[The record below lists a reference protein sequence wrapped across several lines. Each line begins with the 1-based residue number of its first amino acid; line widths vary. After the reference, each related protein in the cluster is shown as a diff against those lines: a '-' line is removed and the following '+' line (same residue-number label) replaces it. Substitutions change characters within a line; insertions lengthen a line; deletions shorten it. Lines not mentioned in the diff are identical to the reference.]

1 MADKENVAPTTSSD
15 PLQRLKPVSLPPNTS
30 RRGRSKSIGPGA
42 LDEVE
47 SPKLSAKDRR
57 KSAFVPATKSILSKD
72 EESARAARRKSMANR
87 RVSFAPEATLHTW
100 DIVMDHQE
108 HTTSTDSDGST
119 RRASQF
125 SSVDAAQEDE
135 DRQLLDAEDEPGSRI
150 SRRSSGIS
158 PMNFSNAE
166 DISSSGMS
174 GSEDSESELGNEE
187 QSDDDEG
194 TAMSLDVDDVTVQS
208 TGGSDGST
216 SSSERLEA
224 SLRAAAQAAGTR
236 GIEYDEFGDMSM
248 EVAEE
253 EVMNAM
259 QPWAAQNA
267 LERIGSAT
275 MDQENVNPFSPVF
288 KAVVA
293 ARQDAQYDEG
303 TQDMSMDMTSAVGGI
318 MKVPR
323 TTEPQSSPR
332 SENDGTMD
340 LTQAVGRITGQKR
353 RRSTSE
359 NGSPGAVIAPAA
371 AKRKRSSVARNSADD
386 ETMDLTV
393 AVGRIQSTAIPD
405 RRRSLRG
412 RRSSGMASDASE
424 ATMDITR
431 AVGGIKSARTDAD
444 DQSLSRDEELS
455 MELTTVIGGIQ
466 DHSRPTLKHG
476 SRSGTPQ
483 NARSPASELANP
495 TPDAE
500 QHFQNSQDM
509 SAKQLLTPLL
519 ESATS
524 MSTPTPPRK
533 ALSPM
538 RLSQSPYWKTNA
550 LQPELTVGSSGPAT
564 SFSVHEEVSYPDLP
578 SASKPSP
585 ARTPTMSPSRRQS
598 RDLLGSGQRQTSV
611 DSRRPAPSASARK
624 QVPGS
629 ASKPTT
635 MTPEKQSAS
644 QDGTR
649 SLHDT
654 LRLMTTPRKD
664 ALKHATPRK
673 TPVPQPS
680 PVKPNTPRGR
690 PTPKGQVTI
699 LPSPVRHLRADL
711 ERIQAKGREQEHIG
725 LQDFLAKAGIRFMD
739 LTTTKRRLTVAPPSK
754 TKSLLES
761 ASDDVGLGDGIV
773 AAACTIPEL
782 EMYQHACHE
791 LKRFTKE
798 GKQIIAELEEQT
810 LQEQPPM
817 VQAYVN
823 ATAERKL
830 VLDAQMRDMKT
841 YARLRSKEMW
851 YSWRSQLL
859 DELVGGLS
867 KIGEGLIRDDA
878 ILGGSE
884 KVLKQTL
891 PPVLEKHDALAQEAE
906 QLYRTAN
913 AIPDEDKESL
923 KEARESLKVINA
935 DLSEK
940 RCRIE
945 DLRKQVE
952 EQDSALEHLRDSKVE
967 FTAAIQEANRVREAC
982 RGVSVDEIS
991 ALKASVRT
999 LEEMH
1004 CWSITSA
1011 SSKPSTLTMV
1021 YKSDIEL
1028 FFQPAAFDHASGNIE
1043 SKATNAP
1050 ISLTYVADRD
1060 PRNRKPWTTT
1070 LRFFLQLLQA
1080 SLQAIPQATTKI
1092 KTLLDLLS
1100 SGWDI
1105 ALQIQESERQL
1116 AIETLTS
1123 SCIVGDERLDIAA
1136 EILLPLVRT
1145 KVRTAFELEAK
1156 VEEIDG
1162 DGALGVTVDVAPRV
1176 TVVYG
1181 EQYNEQNMTHYLR
1194 QYIDGYEKWDEGLR
1208 LMREKLIARGAK
1220 GGPRK

>member
-1 MADKENVAPTTSSD
+1 MADKENVAPATSSD
-15 PLQRLKPVSLPPNTS
+15 PLQRLKAASSPPKKTN

-42 LDEVE
+42 LDEGE

-100 DIVMDHQE
+100 DIVMDHHE
-108 HTTSTDSDGST
+108 HTMSTDSDGGT

-125 SSVDAAQEDE
+125 SSVDPAQEDE
-135 DRQLLDAEDEPGSRI
+135 DRQLLDAEDEAGSRN
-150 SRRSSGIS
+150 SRRSSGIP
-158 PMNFSNAE
+158 PMNFNNPE
-166 DISSSGMS
+166 DIYSSGMS

-187 QSDDDEG
+187 QSDEDEG
-194 TAMSLDVDDVTVQS
+194 TAMSLDVDDATVQS
-208 TGGSDGST
+208 TAESDGST
-216 SSSERLEA
+216 SSSDRLEA

-248 EVAEE
+248 EVAED
-253 EVMNAM
+253 EVTNAM
-259 QPWAAQNA
+259 QSWAAQNA
-267 LERIGSAT
+267 LERTGSAT

-288 KAVVA
+288 EAAVA
-293 ARQDAQYDEG
+293 ARQNAQDDEG

-318 MKVPR
+318 MRLPR
-323 TTEPQSSPR
+323 TTETQSSPR
-332 SENDGTMD
+332 SEMDGTMD

-353 RRSTSE
+353 RRSTND
-359 NGSPGAVIAPAA
+359 NGSPGAILAPAA
-371 AKRKRSSVARNSADD
+371 AKRRRSSVARNSADD
-386 ETMDLTV
+386 ETMDLTM
-393 AVGRIQSTAIPD
+393 AVGGIQSTAMPD

-431 AVGGIKSARTDAD
+431 ALGGIKSARTELDE
-444 DQSLSRDEELS
+444 QSPSRDEELS
-455 MELTTVIGGIQ
+455 MELTTVIGGIK
-466 DHSRPTLKHG
+466 DHSRPTSKHG
-476 SRSGTPQ
+476 SRSGTPKS
-483 NARSPASELANP
+483 ARSPASALVNL
-495 TPDAE
+495 TPDARM
-500 QHFQNSQDM
+500 QSQNSQDL
-509 SAKQLLTPLL
+509 SAKQLLAPLL
-519 ESATS
+519 ESAKS
-524 MSTPTPPRK
+524 ISTPTPPRK

-538 RLSQSPYWKTNA
+538 RLSQSPRSKTNA
-550 LQPELTVGSSGPAT
+550 SHPEHPLGLSGPIT
-564 SFSVHEEVSYPDLP
+564 SSSVHKEVSYPELP
-578 SASKPSP
+578 SASKLSP
-585 ARTPTMSPSRRQS
+585 ARTPTMSPSRRRS
-598 RDLLGSGQRQTSV
+598 RDLLGSGLRQINGDSQGVSPTARKPGPSSA
-611 DSRRPAPSASARK
+611 SRRMN
-624 QVPGS
+624 
-629 ASKPTT
+629 

-644 QDGTR
+644 QEDTR

-654 LRLMTTPRKD
+654 LRLMTTPRKET
-664 ALKHATPRK
+664 LKHATPRK
-673 TPVPQPS
+673 TPAAQLS

-711 ERIQAKGREQEHIG
+711 ERIQANGQKQEHIG

-739 LTTTKRRLTVAPPSK
+739 LTTTKRRMTVAPPSK
-754 TKSLLES
+754 TQSLLES
-761 ASDDVGLGDGIV
+761 ANDDVGLEDGVV
-773 AAACTIPEL
+773 AAACTVPEL

-798 GKQIIAELEEQT
+798 GKQILVELEEQT
-810 LQEQPPM
+810 LQDQPPLL
-817 VQAYVN
+817 QAYAN
-823 ATAERKL
+823 ATAERKP

-859 DELVGGLS
+859 AELVGGLS
-867 KIGEGLIRDDA
+867 KIGEGLIRDDD

-884 KVLKQTL
+884 KVLNQTL
-891 PPVLEKHDALAQEAE
+891 PPLLEKQDALAQEAD
-906 QLYRTAN
+906 QLQRTAN

-923 KEARESLKVINA
+923 KEARESLTVINA

-940 RCRIE
+940 RRRSE

-952 EQDSALEHLRDSKVE
+952 EQDGAIEHLRDSKTE

-991 ALKASVRT
+991 ALKASVRN
-999 LEEMH
+999 LEETH

-1028 FFQPAAFDHASGNIE
+1028 FFHPAAFNHASGNGE
-1043 SKATNAP
+1043 SKTPNAP
-1050 ISLTYVADRD
+1050 ISLTYVADRR
-1060 PRNRKPWTTT
+1060 PQKKKPLTTT
-1070 LRFFLQLLQA
+1070 LRFFIQLLQA
-1080 SLQAIPQATTKI
+1080 SLQALPQATTKI
-1092 KTLLDLLS
+1092 KTLLELLS

-1116 AIETLTS
+1116 AIETLTA
-1123 SCIVGDERLDIAA
+1123 SCIVGDERLDITA
-1136 EILLPLVRT
+1136 EILLHKVRT
-1145 KVRTAFELEAK
+1145 KVRAAFELEAK

-1162 DGALGVTVDVAPRV
+1162 EGSLGVTVDVAPKV
-1176 TVVYG
+1176 AVVYG
-1181 EQYNEQNMTHYLR
+1181 EQYNEHNMTQYLR
-1194 QYIDGYEKWDEGLR
+1194 QSVDGYEKWDEGLR